1 MRVLLIDD
9 HAVVRRSLAHYLS
22 AQPDIQI
29 VGEGGD
35 GEMAVELARQLHPDV
50 ILMDVQMPIM
60 NGIDATRMIHE
71 EFPDIRIIGLSV
83 FDPAARM
90 AAMMAAGASGYVSK
104 AEAPELLLAVMRAPA
119 EQRSASA
126 N

>member
-1 MRVLLIDD
+1 MRVLLVDD
-9 HAVVRRSLAHYLS
+9 HAVVRKSLAYYLA
-22 AQPDIQI
+22 AQPDFEI
-29 VGEGGD
+29 VGEAGD

-50 ILMDVQMPIM
+50 ILMEVNMPFM
-60 NGIDATRMIHE
+60 NGIEATRVIHAE
-71 EFPDIRIIGLSV
+71 LPDIRIIGLSV

-90 AAMMAAGASGYVSK
+90 AAMMAAGAAGYVSK

>member
-1 MRVLLIDD
+1 MRVLLVDD
-9 HAVVRRSLAHYLS
+9 HAVVRKSLAYYLA
-22 AQPDIQI
+22 AQADFEI
-29 VGEGGD
+29 VGEAGD

-50 ILMDVQMPIM
+50 ILMDVNMPIM
-60 NGIDATRMIHE
+60 NGIEATRLIHAE
-71 EFPDIRIIGLSV
+71 LPDIRIIGLSV

-90 AAMMAAGASGYVSK
+90 AAMMAAGAAGYVSK